1 MKTILLGMLAE
12 TAIHPGTGRSGGV
25 IDLPVA
31 REAATDYPFIA
42 GSSLKGAFRDK
53 TETALEKAKGKE
65 LADKWFGKADSAG
78 ELLVSDARLLLLP
91 VRSLTGSYRWLT
103 CPHILERLGRDMRR
117 AGLTFDASVPEVAKA
132 AVHTCGSGK
141 IYLEERQ
148 LSIAAEPDG
157 KLVEVLAALITH
169 AVTRGRIDK
178 TLAIV
183 SDDDFAWFARY
194 ALPVQARNVLDDETK
209 QSKNLWYEESL
220 PADTL
225 MYAVIAGRNN
235 AAEETV
241 KSLFEDDAYI
251 QVGGNETVGAG
262 WFAVKVQSNGEE
274 GPR

>member
-42 GSSLKGAFRDK
+42 GSSLKGALRDK
-53 TETALEKAKGKE
+53 TETALEKGKE
-65 LADKWFGKADSAG
+65 LADRWFGKADSAG
-78 ELLVSDARLLLLP
+78 DLLVSDARLLLLP

-103 CPHILERLGRDMRR
+103 CPHIVERLCRDMRR
-117 AGLTFDASVPEVAKA
+117 ASLPFDASVPEVAQA
-132 AVHTCGSGK
+132 TVQTYGSGK

-157 KLVEVLAALITH
+157 KLIELLGSLIPH
-169 AVTRGRIDK
+169 ENTRGRIDK

-194 ALPVQARNVLDDETK
+194 ALPVQARNVLDDDTK

-225 MYAVIAGRNN
+225 MYAVVAGRNN
-235 AAEETV
+235 AAEETL
-241 KSLFEDDAYI
+241 KSLFEDDDAYI
-251 QVGGNETVGAG
+251 QVGGNETVGEG
-262 WFAVKVQSNGEE
+262 WFAVAFRKGSAE
-274 GPR
+274 GQR

>member
-42 GSSLKGAFRDK
+42 GSSLKGALRDK
-53 TETALEKAKGKE
+53 TETVLEKGKE
-65 LADKWFGKADSAG
+65 LADRWFGKADNAG

-103 CPHILERLGRDMRR
+103 CPHIVERLCRDMKRS
-117 AGLTFDASVPEVAKA
+117 GLSIDASVPKVDKGT
-132 AVHTCGSGK
+132 VHTSGAGE

-148 LSIAAEPDG
+148 FSIDG
-157 KLVEVLAALITH
+157 KPDDKLIKLLGSLTPH
-169 AVTRGRIDK
+169 KASRARIDK

-183 SDDDFAWFARY
+183 ADDDFAWFARY

-235 AAEETV
+235 AAEETL
-241 KSLFEDDAYI
+241 KSLFENDAYM
-251 QVGGNETVGAG
+251 QVAGNETVGAG
-262 WFAVKVQSNGEE
+262 WFAVAFRNGLD
-274 GPR
+274 GQR

>member
-42 GSSLKGAFRDK
+42 GSSLKGALREK
-53 TETALEKAKGKE
+53 TETLLGRDTE
-65 LADKWFGKADSAG
+65 LPNKWFGKADNAG

-103 CPHILERLGRDMRR
+103 CPHIVERLCRDMRR
-117 AGLTFDASVPEVAKA
+117 AGLPLEASVPVVGKGS
-132 AVHTCGSGK
+132 VQTSGSGQ

-148 LSIAAEPDG
+148 LTITAEPDG
-157 KLVEVLAALITH
+157 KLIGLLGSVIPHE
-169 AVTRGRIDK
+169 VTRGRIGK

-194 ALPVQARNVLDDETK
+194 ALPVQARNELHDDTK

-225 MYAVIAGRNN
+225 MYAVVAGRNN
-235 AAEETV
+235 AAEGAL

-262 WFAVKVQSNGEE
+262 WFALAFPGSEE
-274 GPR
+274 RR

>member
-42 GSSLKGAFRDK
+42 GSSLKGALRDK
-53 TETALEKAKGKE
+53 TETALQKGKE
-65 LADKWFGKADSAG
+65 LADRWFGKADNAG

-103 CPHILERLGRDMRR
+103 CPHIVERLCRDMRR
-117 AGLTFDASVPEVAKA
+117 AGLPFDASVPEVSKA
-132 AVHTCGSGK
+132 TVHTSGTGK
-141 IYLEERQ
+141 IYLEEREFN
-148 LSIAAEPDG
+148 IGAEPDG
-157 KLVEVLAALITH
+157 KLIALLGSMTAH
-169 AVTRGRIDK
+169 KATRGRIDT

-194 ALPVQARNVLDDETK
+194 ALPVQARNVLDDDTK

-225 MYAVIAGRNN
+225 MYAVVAARNN
-235 AAEETV
+235 AAEETL
-241 KSLFEDDAYI
+241 KLLFEDDPYI

-262 WFAVKVQSNGEE
+262 WFAVAFRNGSE
-274 GPR
+274 GQR